1 MRHKLGA
8 TRIKGILVIKLS
20 LFAVYFTVNWS
31 VRVMLGSNCN
41 LFSPSVTVGTLQFN
55 VKKGAINEV
64 NIQIC

>member
-8 TRIKGILVIKLS
+8 TCTKGVLVIIKLS

-55 VKKGAINEV
+55 VKKRSS
-64 NIQIC
+64 